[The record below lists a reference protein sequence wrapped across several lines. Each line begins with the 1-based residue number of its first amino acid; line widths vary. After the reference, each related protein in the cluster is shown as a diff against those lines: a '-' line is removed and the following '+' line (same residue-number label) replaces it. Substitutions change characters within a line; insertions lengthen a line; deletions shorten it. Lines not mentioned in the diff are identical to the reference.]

1 MDGGGEVGEKEAK
14 GAGSGERARPCSQD
28 SLFSSLICFQVEG
41 REANGP
47 PCLEKKGYRACGV
60 R

>member
-41 REANGP
+41 ERQTVPLAWKRRGTGP
-47 PCLEKKGYRACGV
+47 VA
-60 R
+60 